1 MIGLFRPTRRKL
13 TKAAIVLVF
22 TIGTVAAVKSIL
34 IVAISEDYSMYPTVM
49 DGEIVVAME
58 RWKEPELRDLVLVEM
73 DGLEDFYLLK
83 RLSGV
88 PGSSVKRN
96 GTGPSLTLGEDEY
109 WLTSSA
115 SRYVG
120 HANTRDSNDFGP
132 VGRGNIKGVVVWK
145 SAALRWALAGED
157 TEARFMQAK
166 DRRR

>member
-1 MIGLFRPTRRKL
+1 MIGLFRPTGRKL
-13 TKAAIVLVF
+13 A
-22 TIGTVAAVKSIL
+22 TVAVVL
-34 IVAISEDYSMYPTVM
+34 AISIGFVSVFKSVFIVTITAEYSMYPTVR

-120 HANTRDSNDFGP
+120 HEDTIDSNDFGP

-145 SAALRWALAGED
+145 TAALRWALAGED
-157 TEARFMQAK
+157 TEARFRQAK